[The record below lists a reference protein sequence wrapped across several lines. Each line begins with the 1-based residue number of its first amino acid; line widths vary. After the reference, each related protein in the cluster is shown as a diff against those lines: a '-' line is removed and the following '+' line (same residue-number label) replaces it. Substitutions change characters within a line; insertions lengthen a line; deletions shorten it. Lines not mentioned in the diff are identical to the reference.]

1 MSDATDRPQD
11 DITQDSQVNQKKK
24 TKNRY
29 LIAFLGVLIIF
40 LAIPYLYTSN
50 PKSCTRCHD
59 MQKYYDSW
67 KESSH
72 SVAANNCFH
81 CHVKPGTINLWVY
94 RISFYRE
101 IYASMVGA
109 KLKPAGASVPG
120 VQSCQRS
127 DCHSLNREYSGSG
140 DIKINHRHHVT
151 KADVPCTKCHPG
163 VAHPN
168 VGKIGKLTPPR
179 KLCKTCHASRMDDCS
194 FCHTKRNQRIE
205 GFKHE

>member
-1 MSDATDRPQD
+1 MSDIIEYVQEQSEEPR
-11 DITQDSQVNQKKK
+11 KKSK
-24 TKNRY
+24 SRIWMVVLT
-29 LIAFLGVLIIF
+29 ILIIF

-50 PKSCTRCHD
+50 PKSCTRCHN

-109 KLKPAGASVPG
+109 KLKPVGASLPG
-120 VQSCQRS
+120 VQSCYRA
-127 DCHSLNREYSGSG
+127 DCHSLNREVSGSG

-168 VGKIGKLTPPR
+168 VGKIGKLIPSR
-179 KLCKTCHASRMDDCS
+179 KLCFECHATRKSECT
-194 FCHTKRNQRIE
+194 FCHVKR
-205 GFKHE
+205 FSFSTDFSH